1 MHHHQSCRIIFKDG
15 LQVSGAYNEERSNSF
30 KIALLGHQHYIFK
43 RNIQDMFVNI
53 EDKWTRE
60 IGTRSLY
67 DEYIQRGGQE
77 WPKTFFDVIY
87 SDDL

>member
-30 KIALLGHQHYIFK
+30 KIALLGHQHAFFK
-43 RNIQDMFVNI
+43 RNIHDMFIKIENI
-53 EDKWTRE
+53 WTRE
-60 IGTRSLY
+60 IGISSLY
-67 DEYIQRGGQE
+67 DEYIKQGGQE
-77 WPKTFFDVIY
+77 WPKIFFDVIY

>member
-15 LQVSGAYNEERSNSF
+15 LQVSGAYDEERSNSF

-43 RNIQDMFVNI
+43 RNIQYMFVNN
-53 EDKWTRE
+53 EDKWIRE
-60 IGTRSLY
+60 IGTPSLY
-67 DEYIQRGGQE
+67 DEYIKHGGQD